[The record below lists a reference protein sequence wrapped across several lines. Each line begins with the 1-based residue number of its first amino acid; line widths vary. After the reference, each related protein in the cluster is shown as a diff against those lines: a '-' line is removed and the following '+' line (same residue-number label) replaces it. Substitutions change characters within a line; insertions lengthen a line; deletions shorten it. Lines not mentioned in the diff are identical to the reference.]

1 MFTGLVEEVG
11 RVAAMAPPQMRI
23 AATVVLEGTK
33 LGDSI
38 LVNGA
43 CLTVT
48 EKKASEFAVDVVP
61 ETLRRTNLGELGP
74 GDPVNLER
82 ALAFGDRVG
91 GHLVQGHVDEAGR
104 ITAIDPDG
112 DALMV
117 RFQAQ
122 ATLMPYVVEKGFV
135 AVDGVSLTVVECGAD
150 WFTVTLIPVTR
161 ANTVLG
167 SKKVGD
173 RVNLESDILAKYVR
187 RQLQGLSPE

>member
-1 MFTGLVEEVG
+1 
-11 RVAAMAPPQMRI
+11 
-23 AATVVLEGTK
+23 
-33 LGDSI
+33 
-38 LVNGA
+38 
-43 CLTVT
+43 
-48 EKKASEFAVDVVP
+48 EFAVDVVP

-122 ATLMPYVVEKGFV
+122 ATLMQYVVEKGFV
-135 AVDGVSLTVVECGAD
+135 AVDGVSLTVVECGVD